1 MIQNNDDKELI
12 IHLLNK
18 TMNIEIKEL
27 IFKKIEKFK
36 GIEEYDFYLIN
47 LTGITKEGKE
57 QEIFI
62 KNIKKGK
69 IKESLF
75 CICDLAYEKYFDYK
89 KNSKEYSRRLKKIS
103 IIENRSNKKN
113 ISEVYVKLF
122 EDNLKKIKV
131 NIEIYFIEM
140 SKIINKDNKKGRIK
154 NIEIEPNDIII
165 LGTEHKCGNR
175 T

>member
-1 MIQNNDDKELI
+1 MKNTLI
-12 IHLLNK
+12 I
-18 TMNIEIKEL
+18 
-27 IFKKIEKFK
+27 KKI
-36 GIEEYDFYLIN
+36 
-47 LTGITKEGKE
+47 
-57 QEIFI
+57 Q
-62 KNIKKGK
+62 KNIQ
-69 IKESLF
+69 EDSR
-75 CICDLAYEKYFDYK
+75 KY
-89 KNSKEYSRRLKKIS
+89 LL
-103 IIENRSNKKN
+103 ENRSNKKN